1 MQVTHRVPDHGVLLR
16 SIAAGAGVG
25 GVAVVLTGM
34 GRDGA
39 DGLGEVKRAGGL
51 TIAQDEAS
59 SAVFGMPKQAAA
71 RGAQLILAPEAIG
84 HRLRRLRA
92 IGPAT

>member
-1 MQVTHRVPDHGVLLR
+1 
-16 SIAAGAGVG
+16 
-25 GVAVVLTGM
+25 VAVVLTGM

-59 SAVFGMPKQAAA
+59 STVFGMPRAAA
-71 RGAQLILAPEAIG
+71 ERGAALVLGPAQIG
-84 HRLRRLRA
+84 HRLSALRLAERA
-92 IGPAT
+92 S